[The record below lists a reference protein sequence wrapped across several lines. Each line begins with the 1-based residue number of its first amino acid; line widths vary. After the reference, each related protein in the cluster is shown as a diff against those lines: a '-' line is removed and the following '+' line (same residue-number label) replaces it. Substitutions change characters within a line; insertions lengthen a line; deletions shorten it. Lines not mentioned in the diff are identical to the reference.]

1 MYKIFIVI
9 TVLTIGLTACTKQKV
24 ASLQTEYQQTVAK
37 IAYANYNDAY
47 LTAVTLRES
56 INVLIESPSQNTLD
70 AAKEAWLAARE
81 AYGQSEVFRFQEGPI
96 DDVNGPEGLLNA
108 WPLDEA
114 YIDYV
119 DGNTTAGI
127 INDPSIEI
135 TPELLENANENG
147 GEKNISVGYHAI
159 EFLLWGQDDANT
171 ALMTPGNRP
180 FTDFVTDG
188 TGTAS
193 NQDRRGE
200 YLKICADLLVDHL
213 AYVKNQ
219 WAENGIYRRTFIE
232 MDAKAAI
239 DKILTGMGILS
250 KSELA
255 SERMFVALDNQ
266 DQEDEHS
273 CFSDNT
279 HRDVILNAQ
288 GIYNLYFGTYTTI
301 DGQTIS
307 GTSIQDILAKAE
319 KDKEEN
325 YTAVFTE
332 TLAAVKEIPAP
343 FDYALTQEAIGGN
356 GPIMTAIKKLQNQ
369 GNEIA
374 NLASDLDLII
384 STELPE

>member
-1 MYKIFIVI
+1 MKKFFI
-9 TVLTIGLTACTKQKV
+9 LTAVFAVALTSCKKKKV
-24 ASLQTEYQQTVAK
+24 ESLEREYQETVAK

-47 LTAVTLRES
+47 LTAVSLRES
-56 INVLIESPSQNTLD
+56 INVLVEAPSQSTLD
-70 AAKEAWLAARE
+70 AAKAAWLEARE
-81 AYGQSEVFRFQEGPI
+81 AYGQTEVFRFQEGPI
-96 DDVNGPEGLLNA
+96 DDANGPEGLINA

-119 DGNTTAGI
+119 DGNATAGI
-127 INDPSIEI
+127 INDVSLTI

-188 TGTAS
+188 SGTAA
-193 NQDRRGE
+193 NQERRGT
-200 YLKICADLLVDHL
+200 YLKICADLLVEHL
-213 AYVKNQ
+213 AYVKNE
-219 WAENGIYRRTFIE
+219 WAENGNYRKSFLSME
-232 MDAKAAI
+232 ANDAV

-288 GIYNLYFGTYTTI
+288 GIYNLYFATYTTI
-301 DGQTIS
+301 DGEVVS

-319 KDKEEN
+319 KKKEED
-325 YTAVFTE
+325 YTTVFEE
-332 TLAAVKEIPAP
+332 TIEAVKAVPAP
-343 FDYALTQEAIGGN
+343 FDYALTQETIGGN
-356 GPIMTAIKKLQNQ
+356 GPIMTAVRKLQNQ

-374 NLASDLDLII
+374 NLAADLDLII
-384 STELPE
+384 STDLPE

>member
-1 MYKIFIVI
+1 MKKFFI
-9 TVLTIGLTACTKQKV
+9 LTAVFAVALTSCKKKKV
-24 ASLQTEYQQTVAK
+24 ESLEREYQETVAK

-47 LTAVTLRES
+47 LTAVSLRES
-56 INVLIESPSQNTLD
+56 INVLVEAPSQSTLD
-70 AAKEAWLAARE
+70 AAKAAWLEARE
-81 AYGQSEVFRFQEGPI
+81 AYGQTEVFRFQEGPI
-96 DDVNGPEGLLNA
+96 DDANGPEGLINA

-119 DGNTTAGI
+119 DGNATAGI
-127 INDPSIEI
+127 INDVSLTI

-188 TGTAS
+188 SGTAA
-193 NQDRRGE
+193 NQERRGT
-200 YLKICADLLVDHL
+200 YLKICADLLVEHL
-213 AYVKNQ
+213 DYVKNE
-219 WAENGIYRRTFIE
+219 WAENGNYRKSFLSME
-232 MDAKAAI
+232 ANDAV

-288 GIYNLYFGTYTTI
+288 GIYNLYFATYTTI
-301 DGQTIS
+301 DGEVVS

-319 KDKEEN
+319 KKKEED
-325 YTAVFTE
+325 YTTVFEE
-332 TLAAVKEIPAP
+332 TMEAVKAVPAP
-343 FDYALTQEAIGGN
+343 FDYALTQETIGGN
-356 GPIMTAIKKLQNQ
+356 GPIMTAVRKLQNQ

-374 NLASDLDLII
+374 NLAADLDLII
-384 STELPE
+384 STDLPE